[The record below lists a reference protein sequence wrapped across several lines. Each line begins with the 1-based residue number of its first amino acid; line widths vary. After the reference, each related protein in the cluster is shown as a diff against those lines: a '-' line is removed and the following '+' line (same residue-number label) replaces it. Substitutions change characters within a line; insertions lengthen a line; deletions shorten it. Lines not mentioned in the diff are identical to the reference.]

1 MRDVTVIGQDKTLLA
16 AKREHAALPRMT
28 VIRRDICGDQVDHND
43 ARERYSRMIAL
54 RGHEGTGTSAA
65 GWSNCPW

>member
-28 VIRRDICGDQVDHND
+28 VIRRDIRGDDVELVAEACESFHP
-43 ARERYSRMIAL
+43 AYSSPRTKHT
-54 RGHEGTGTSAA
+54 RSRV
-65 GWSNCPW
+65 